1 MYIICKYTYYYL
13 KFFTQLDVVFVKK
26 KLGGNNRLSGN
37 IPKWGSKLA
46 LDLLFTS

>member
-26 KLGGNNRLSGN
+26 NLVEIIDSTVISLSGEA
-37 IPKWGSKLA
+37 S
-46 LDLLFTS
+46 